1 MLIRDVE
8 MFIEHCENK
17 GLAFGEKIVTD
28 LIYTRFAFT
37 AQKNLNDMRYSV
49 DMNKHEK
56 KTAKINEKLTF

>member
-1 MLIRDVE
+1 M
-8 MFIEHCENK
+8 
-17 GLAFGEKIVTD
+17 TD